1 MAALAA
7 QNRSLAPEWLVR
19 AEGKTLIVV
28 EDLSISRLVRSVL
41 QKKGR
46 SAVVATPAEATE
58 MLRAPESEAQ
68 ILVTNTPDK
77 FLEFAES
84 VPLLYLTSSPILQLQ
99 YAFRNC
105 RVVRKPFVPRDLVQA
120 IDELATACGQ

>member
-1 MAALAA
+1 M
-7 QNRSLAPEWLVR
+7 S
-19 AEGKTLIVV
+19 AEGRALIVV
-28 EDLSISRLVRSVL
+28 EDLSISKLVRSVL

-46 SAVVATPAEATE
+46 SAVVATPTEATE
-58 MLRAPESEAQ
+58 MLRTPESMAS

-84 VPLLYLTSSPILQLQ
+84 VPLLYLTSSPNLQLQ

-105 RVVRKPFVPRDLVQA
+105 RVVRKPFVPDDLVRA
-120 IDELATACGQ
+120 IDELAAATSGN

>member
-1 MAALAA
+1 M
-7 QNRSLAPEWLVR
+7 RSK
-19 AEGKTLIVV
+19 GKTLIVV
-28 EDLSISRLVRSVL
+28 EDVLISKLVRSVL

-58 MLRAPESEAQ
+58 LLRAPESITR
-68 ILVTNTPDK
+68 ILVTNTPDL

-84 VPLLYLTSSPILQLQ
+84 VPLLYLTSSPTLQLQ

-105 RVVRKPFVPRDLVQA
+105 RVVRKPFVPNDLVKA
-120 IDELATACGQ
+120 IDELAAASSGE